1 MKLKINNSQYLEIIK
16 IVCTAIISIATTLL
30 ATSCTTVFTT
40 SKKGGGQ
47 QTITIST
54 EQRVDIDSTYF
65 DFFGYPRR

>member
-1 MKLKINNSQYLEIIK
+1 MTKEQKLEIVK

-30 ATSCTTVFTT
+30 VSSCTTVLTT

-54 EQRVDIDSTYF
+54 EQKVDIDSTYF